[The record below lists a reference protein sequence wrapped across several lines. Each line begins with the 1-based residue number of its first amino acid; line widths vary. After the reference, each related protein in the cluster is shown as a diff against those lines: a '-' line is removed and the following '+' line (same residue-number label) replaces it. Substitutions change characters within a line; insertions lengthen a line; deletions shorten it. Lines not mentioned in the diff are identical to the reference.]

1 MAADKPQRKSS
12 RLAYTVREQI
22 ELIFNHLQG
31 GEYEGQPFQLKEW
44 AKQHPGEFYRIVASL
59 VPKQLQH
66 QGNLELRVVTGVP
79 ESEDISDIA

>member
-1 MAADKPQRKSS
+1 MAKGPRKSS
-12 RLAYTVREQI
+12 RLAYTAREQI

-31 GEYEGQPFQLKEW
+31 SEYDGKPFQLKEW
-44 AKQHPGEFYRIVASL
+44 AKAHPSEFYRIVASL

-66 QGNLELRVVTGVP
+66 EGGLELRVVTGVP